1 MAGLLI
7 DLQIAEIA
15 EKTVK
20 KIPHVLNDRD
30 SGNWFSFSFILNK
43 IQWNLGKQLFMVE
56 KDLIASVCNR
66 LNDVIIGYME
76 KASKFRDT
84 VIIRVDCKHI
94 ATLQATGWSDYSFV
108 SMQ

>member
-1 MAGLLI
+1 
-7 DLQIAEIA
+7 
-15 EKTVK
+15 
-20 KIPHVLNDRD
+20 
-30 SGNWFSFSFILNK
+30 
-43 IQWNLGKQLFMVE
+43 MVE

-84 VIIRVDCKHI
+84 VIMRVDCKHKPLVEV
-94 ATLQATGWSDYSFV
+94 TSFV

>member
-15 EKTVK
+15 EKTVQ

-43 IQWNLGKQLFMVE
+43 IQ
-56 KDLIASVCNR
+56 
-66 LNDVIIGYME
+66 
-76 KASKFRDT
+76 
-84 VIIRVDCKHI
+84 
-94 ATLQATGWSDYSFV
+94 
-108 SMQ
+108 

>member
-1 MAGLLI
+1 
-7 DLQIAEIA
+7 
-15 EKTVK
+15 
-20 KIPHVLNDRD
+20 
-30 SGNWFSFSFILNK
+30 
-43 IQWNLGKQLFMVE
+43 MVE

-94 ATLQATGWSDYSFV
+94 ATLEATG
-108 SMQ
+108 